1 MIHAKPFELKLIIKN
16 WDTTVNYLLRPFVL
30 FVLDVSF
37 SNPATNWN
45 EKTRTPGQIQPETTA
60 CYTARVISF
69 LA

>member
-37 SNPATNWN
+37 SNPATN
-45 EKTRTPGQIQPETTA
+45 
-60 CYTARVISF
+60 
-69 LA
+69 